1 MPLTRLRNG
10 FKALVLRHKQAPD
23 PGPVYERSEQ
33 QFPFTKLPFD
43 IRLMV
48 YDECLTASSN
58 ITIGYRDRF
67 KLPPKIELV
76 GRTEPAWPLCC
87 FSNSIILTCRM
98 LYEEAMPVI
107 YSRNCFFFSYD
118 HMLVAS
124 NTFVDFTD
132 RLSPAALTH
141 LRKLKL
147 TFPPLLGQNVSLY
160 EDQFSLSLDAMRK
173 MERLQSLHLYALD
186 SYWSSDLR
194 VLRLIDCSRG
204 SAKVL
209 LEVCA
214 DELCYP
220 ISSEDGEA
228 SEIIA
233 EVEQWGW
240 QFIFA

>member
-1 MPLTRLRNG
+1 MPLTRLRDG

-43 IRLMV
+43 VRLMV

-67 KLPPKIELV
+67 KLPPKFELV
-76 GRTEPAWPLCC
+76 GRTETAWSPGC
-87 FSNSIILTCRM
+87 FSNSIVLTCRM

-107 YSRNCFFFSYD
+107 YSRNCFVFSYD

-124 NTFVDFTD
+124 NTFVDFTN

-147 TFPPLLGQNVSLY
+147 TFPPLLGQSMSLY
-160 EDQFSLSLDAMRK
+160 EDQFSLSLNAMRII
-173 MERLQSLHLYALD
+173 ERLQSLHLYARD
-186 SYWSSDLR
+186 SFWPSDLR
-194 VLRLIDCSRG
+194 VLRLIDRSRG

-214 DELCYP
+214 SELCYP
-220 ISSEDGEA
+220 IISEHGED
-228 SEIIA
+228 SDIIA
-233 EVEQWGW
+233 EVEKWGW
-240 QFIFA
+240 QFVFG